1 MVGAAVL
8 LVAAAGYLAS
18 RALPKAPA
26 ALPGLK
32 LDWNIFTQS
41 WRILRMGL
49 RQRPAVSRSLVGTS
63 WFWFFGAIYLTQI
76 PSYGKDLLQG
86 DESVVT
92 LILTVFSVGIA
103 WGSMLC
109 ERMSGHKVEIG
120 LVPFGSIGLTIFGVL
135 LWWHSKDFP
144 QGAQSLDWRMALQAW
159 PVRWVLLDILG
170 IGMFRGFY
178 IVPLYALI

>member
-1 MVGAAVL
+1 MANFSHG
-8 LVAAAGYLAS
+8 
-18 RALPKAPA
+18 PA
-26 ALPGLK
+26 
-32 LDWNIFTQS
+32 
-41 WRILRMGL
+41 
-49 RQRPAVSRSLVGTS
+49 QRPAVSRSLVGTS
-63 WFWFFGAIYLTQI
+63 WFWFLVAIYLTQI